1 MFPSWR
7 CGCEQGS
14 AVLSSCERFYHGLPR
29 LDRAAP
35 GRSGAWTHRPR
46 PGPSG
51 RRSVLSRRYGHDG
64 AGAAADDRAVG
75 DNSEAFGALSAAAIT
90 EADLTAGRFDG
101 AEVQAYLVNWAAPQD
116 FLLQFRGS
124 LGEISRADGSFK
136 AELRGLTELLNRPH
150 GMAYTPG
157 CSAVLGDGRCRFDL
171 RQPGYFADVAVNAAD
186 DGRIFTFHDFASFD
200 ERWFEGGRFTP
211 ISGAASGLVG
221 VVKIDRQTGRER
233 RIELWQSLRAPITA
247 GDMVRIEAGCDKSA
261 TTCRVKYSNFP
272 NFRGF
277 PHIPGE
283 DWLASYPVPG
293 RPNGGLR
300 RSGGGG
306 A

>member
-1 MFPSWR
+1 MSK
-7 CGCEQGS
+7 EALYSHLASGS
-14 AVLSSCERFYHGLPR
+14 TTVCR
-29 LDRAAP
+29 
-35 GRSGAWTHRPR
+35 AWTV
-46 PGPSG
+46 
-51 RRSVLSRRYGHDG
+51 RRRDGLVLGFTDHDRDLLVDGVSCRADTGMTARALQQTTGLSV
-64 AGAAADDRAVG
+64 

-101 AEVQAYLVNWAAPQD
+101 AEVQAYLVNWAAPED

>member
-1 MFPSWR
+1 MSK
-7 CGCEQGS
+7 EALYSHLASGS
-14 AVLSSCERFYHGLPR
+14 TTVCR
-29 LDRAAP
+29 
-35 GRSGAWTHRPR
+35 AWTV
-46 PGPSG
+46 
-51 RRSVLSRRYGHDG
+51 RRRDGLVLGLTDHDRDLLVDGVSCRADTGMTARALQQTTGLSV
-64 AGAAADDRAVG
+64 

-171 RQPGYFADVAVNAAD
+171 RQPGYFAEVAVNATD

-221 VVKIDRQTGRER
+221 VVKIDRQTGSER

>member
-1 MFPSWR
+1 MSK
-7 CGCEQGS
+7 EALYSHLASGS
-14 AVLSSCERFYHGLPR
+14 TTVCR
-29 LDRAAP
+29 
-35 GRSGAWTHRPR
+35 AWTV
-46 PGPSG
+46 
-51 RRSVLSRRYGHDG
+51 RRRDGLVLGFTDHDRDLLVDGVSCRADTGMTARALQQTTGLSV
-64 AGAAADDRAVG
+64 

-171 RQPGYFADVAVNAAD
+171 RQPGYFAEVAVNAAD

-221 VVKIDRQTGRER
+221 VVKIDRQTGSER

-261 TTCRVKYSNFP
+261 TTCRVKYSNFL